1 MVVFDVHLD
10 LEIKI
15 EGASLSALN
24 TSSPSSTLVI
34 GSPSS
39 SSDLSSA
46 SISSSSSCGSSSSS
60 PTTSS
65 FSHSPFPSDSNSATS
80 SSSSSSLGSSSDSS
94 SSASSSNSSLFSSS
108 GSSTSSGAALSY
120 RSSVSPPSSSTSS
133 HSTSSSFSSSSA
145 LSRNSSTSFSTSF
158 SSSSSST
165 SFSGGTSS
173 SSTSASSFSNSFS
186 SSSTSTSFSGGGGVS
201 FGTSTSFS
209 GGGGVSFGS
218 SIPFSGGGTLPFSIL
233 SALVASRASV
243 VSRSS
248 SWAWLVVVVIALKIL
263 ELGFVALHAVVG
275 DHVER
280 GLGLKLVAAS
290 FCFRYRQRQSTILQ
304 FSFFVS
310 IVFLAVFGIFG
321 SIRFSRGWMSR
332 PLGSSKASWIFASG
346 RPVPTTFRD
355 LVRFR
360 GGERSASRTGPLS
373 RSSSSLGPKRVHL
386 ALELFDPSLCLSV
399 SSQRV
404 LHFVKLYIVQD
415 QDDFSVLNLAMVD
428 IVEVYNLTLLASQ
441 QGTSQLGQLH
451 LGQQSLHHGTL
462 HHHAR

>member
-1 MVVFDVHLD
+1 MRGIV
-10 LEIKI
+10 
-15 EGASLSALN
+15 EGR
-24 TSSPSSTLVI
+24 
-34 GSPSS
+34 
-39 SSDLSSA
+39 
-46 SISSSSSCGSSSSS
+46 
-60 PTTSS
+60 
-65 FSHSPFPSDSNSATS
+65 
-80 SSSSSSLGSSSDSS
+80 
-94 SSASSSNSSLFSSS
+94 
-108 GSSTSSGAALSY
+108 AAVL
-120 RSSVSPPSSSTSS
+120 
-133 HSTSSSFSSSSA
+133 
-145 LSRNSSTSFSTSF
+145 L
-158 SSSSSST
+158 
-165 SFSGGTSS
+165 
-173 SSTSASSFSNSFS
+173 
-186 SSSTSTSFSGGGGVS
+186 
-201 FGTSTSFS
+201 
-209 GGGGVSFGS
+209 
-218 SIPFSGGGTLPFSIL
+218 
-233 SALVASRASV
+233 
-243 VSRSS
+243 

-290 FCFRYRQRQSTILQ
+290 FCFRYRQTILQ